1 MTISR
6 REAMEEQKQ
15 ELEATYPVGTLVVLE
30 AQEGHTVHPAMDRS
44 IPAGDTYVTVVT
56 GYSVM
61 TLPDAY
67 TRDMTPEEIAET
79 EGPRIHCS
87 TNHPEYRDT
96 HDLNDFA
103 FGKAEASPP
112 SKIVGAFE

>member
-1 MTISR
+1 MTSSR
-6 REAMEEQKQ
+6 RESMEEQKE

-56 GYSVM
+56 GHSVM
-61 TLPDAY
+61 TLPGAC
-67 TRDMTPEEIAET
+67 TRDMTPEEIADV

-87 TNHPEYRDT
+87 TNHPDYQDT
-96 HDLNDFA
+96 HSLNEFA
-103 FGKAEASPP
+103 FAKAEASPP